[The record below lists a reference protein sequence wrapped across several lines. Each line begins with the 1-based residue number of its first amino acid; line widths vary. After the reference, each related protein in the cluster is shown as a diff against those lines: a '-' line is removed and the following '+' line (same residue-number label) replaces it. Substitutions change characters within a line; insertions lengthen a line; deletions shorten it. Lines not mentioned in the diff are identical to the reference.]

1 MNQRSLDT
9 LGQIRTV
16 QSLIAIELSNWKQTQ
31 RMFITD
37 DDRGKTE
44 LNSIQQWCSLFPSSL
59 SLSLSLISLV
69 SFSLF
74 HNLGK
79 PFMGGIFKN

>member
-59 SLSLSLISLV
+59 SLSLSSLW
-69 SFSLF
+69 SLSLYF
-74 HNLGK
+74 
-79 PFMGGIFKN
+79 IT